1 MTTEQESQDWS
12 VPEDAVFEKAA
23 HLEHD
28 QLVRPTTSDS
38 VRLEGEGA
46 KGEIVEYLHVDTND
60 GKFYHEMKQDV
71 EPYLKHVA
79 NMVADGGSSA
89 GKNKA
94 GDFYL
99 AASVP
104 KVVIYAWLNKHG
116 LTMKDFKH
124 DVIDKFL
131 NDTENQP
138 FRVWKGQV

>member
-1 MTTEQESQDWS
+1 MSEQQVHDWS
-12 VPEDAVFEKAA
+12 VPEDAVFERAA
-23 HLEHD
+23 YLEHD

-46 KGEIVEYLHVDTND
+46 KGEIVEYLHVDTHD

-71 EPYLKHVA
+71 EPYLKRVA
-79 NMVADGGSSA
+79 DMISDGGSNA

-104 KVVIYAWLNKHG
+104 KIVIYAWLNKQG
-116 LTMKDFKH
+116 LNMRDFKR

-131 NDTENQP
+131 NDSENEP
-138 FRVWKGQV
+138 FRVWKGTV